1 MVVRQARKQPADRLV
16 VPGSPRRV
24 DLMSKGVGFRSEGYV
39 ANGWRRIYAR
49 IDGKFVAVGWG
60 RKEEMKAENPN
71 HTLFR
76 IQNKPEVSKE

>member
-1 MVVRQARKQPADRLV
+1 
-16 VPGSPRRV
+16 
-24 DLMSKGVGFRSEGYV
+24 MSKGVVGRGEGYV
-39 ANGWRRIYAR
+39 ATGWRRIYAR